1 MLLCALLLQCG
12 FTRMCLCVCQ
22 EIEALDA
29 SPIHKLQLIKAIEY
43 LKAETAVIE
52 DTVQMSDYSA
62 YAPAPQ
68 PLAPDSQLAME
79 NQRLREG
86 MESIKDENLLL
97 RTENA
102 TVADHLHK
110 LSLTSENNAALVQAA
125 AAMASAESS
134 NGLRSLGGSTEHG
147 ASSATSNAGAVAST
161 QSSSDSS
168 SAAAAAATR
177 TSRLAPKAAATV
189 TISADFSRFAAD
201 LQRRGNAAAAE
212 IAMLRAE
219 VAQPQ
224 RHSNR

>member
-1 MLLCALLLQCG
+1 
-12 FTRMCLCVCQ
+12 
-22 EIEALDA
+22 
-29 SPIHKLQLIKAIEY
+29 
-43 LKAETAVIE
+43 
-52 DTVQMSDYSA
+52 
-62 YAPAPQ
+62 
-68 PLAPDSQLAME
+68 
-79 NQRLREG
+79 

-134 NGLRSLGGSTEHG
+134 NGLRPLGGSTEHG
-147 ASSATSNAGAVAST
+147 ASSATGNAGAVAST
-161 QSSSDSS
+161 QSSIDSS

-189 TISADFSRFAAD
+189 RTAGSAD

-219 VAQPQ
+219 VAQQQ